1 MTEEDGDGKPAA
13 EPGAAPEAIVVA
25 GRGAGKTLR
34 EIAIDLFGAEGVDA
48 EWHADGWMRARVQR
62 LRRSGLQARR
72 PPAPAPE
79 PGGQAGGRDGGCA
92 ATGDGRRGR

>member
-1 MTEEDGDGKPAA
+1 MTAEDGDGKAAA
-13 EPGAAPEAIVVA
+13 EPDAAAEAIVAA
-25 GRGAGKTLR
+25 GGGAGKTLR

-62 LRRSGLQARR
+62 LRRPGLPARR

-79 PGGQAGGRDGGCA
+79 QGGQAGVRDGGCA